1 MAAPVYLIEYHLPC
15 PCSSGGAISHPPSEQ
30 RCKDMEERN
39 RKTPTIAHCRVCRGI
54 NVGYTTQKSC
64 LSNRPP
70 LALVLYSEYR
80 LN

>member
-54 NVGYTTQKSC
+54 NVG
-64 LSNRPP
+64 
-70 LALVLYSEYR
+70 
-80 LN
+80 